1 MRDRTF
7 RAVLDTCFG
16 PAEIPSAV
24 LSERV
29 QRAIAEKA
37 VEPFRIGVLM
47 TWEIFTFPVAEEFV
61 MFHDD
66 NYKSI
71 IQGWAV

>member
-7 RAVLDTCFG
+7 RAVLDARCS

-24 LSERV
+24 LPERV
-29 QRAIAEKA
+29 QRAIAEKT

-47 TWEIFTFPVAEEFV
+47 AWEIFTFPVAEEFV

-71 IQGWAV
+71 IQGCAV